1 MELFYDC
8 HRLFCC
14 HTPLN
19 HKTKNKKS
27 KLQRS
32 SSSSLSSTD
41 PFDSDYTTTTSST
54 CCTRYFPYVN
64 MQTALKL
71 KNLSLSTLQ
80 TLAEFNG
87 EYSLQPIFLLNN
99 MCINTRELKLLDSWR
114 RINYEIIPDAAQLYG
129 PDSDWVFEG
138 ALKIDNFQEE
148 LCRGQSILVPQNYFT
163 YVPLGDDG
171 QRRPQFAKIANSMEW
186 ASLADFRWMYPIFC
200 ELLDPFNVVKQSITY
215 QMPPNFDFIDTAHLP
230 YTYLRRTSEREMML
244 FYDRTSNL
252 LRSYST
258 EDTVHLARS
267 INPNSIRLV
276 KDMNKHRLV
285 DTMYSIHNEIFTKN
299 VTCGVESLVDVATAE
314 TTYTAKMN
322 VFEHTHNIDP
332 FTTYRFCAGI
342 EVPHLCRTKYPV
354 AWAQHEVY
362 ECSQILYY
370 EDLQFIV
377 RAHCPN
383 YWAPELLG
391 AFLNSFDYNSTHKGC
406 IRYWSLDIEHYS
418 GAVTGNENATS
429 PNVSGDFLPIWG
441 VDLMQIATTM
451 YKYFLYVA
459 TLKTHCHKTLYSHD
473 KETSIK
479 MQMKLAHFKF
489 EAIDNDDFFNND
501 MLKQVLKQHFTTEES
516 ELLRKITT
524 HAPYPSPSTTPLSS
538 SPPPPFSSPASP
550 VPEELTEPSALSP
563 PASLETSC
571 DVPLMVTTTTAA
583 TSTIAETYTKAS
595 TIEILP
601 SMELSAHET
610 LEQKNKNNHRN
621 HNCTKTTE
629 PNHSSKRNNITL
641 TTTTTTTTANNK
653 NVPAIKDSLQSNFP
667 PILAEVDEFVQVMAE
682 FALDCLDRER
692 YVTAYSN
699 KETSNPVADTNPDGP
714 RLSRLKPKYCKFK
727 II

>member
-19 HKTKNKKS
+19 YNIKNKNTKS
-27 KLQRS
+27 QNS
-32 SSSSLSSTD
+32 SSSSSIDL
-41 PFDSDYTTTTSST
+41 FDSDYTTAPSK
-54 CCTRYFPYVN
+54 CCIRYFPYVN
-64 MQTALKL
+64 MQMALKL

-99 MCINTRELKLLDSWR
+99 ICINTRELKLLDSWR
-114 RINYEIIPDAAQLYG
+114 RAHYEIVPDTAQLYG
-129 PDSDWVFEG
+129 PDSDWVCEG

-163 YVPLGDDG
+163 YVPLGNDG

-215 QMPPNFDFIDTAHLP
+215 QMPPNFDFIDTAELP
-230 YTYLRRTSEREMML
+230 YTFLRRTSEREMML
-244 FYDRTSNL
+244 FFDRVSNL

-267 INPNSIRLV
+267 INPNSIRLN
-276 KDMNKHRLV
+276 KDMAKHRLV

-299 VTCGVESLVDVATAE
+299 VTCGVESLVDVATAA

-322 VFEHTHNIDP
+322 VFEHVHSIDP

-342 EVPHLCRTKYPV
+342 EVPHLCRSKYPV
-354 AWAQHEVY
+354 AWAKHEIY
-362 ECSQILYY
+362 ECSQVLYY
-370 EDLQFIV
+370 EDLQFVV

-391 AFLNSFDYNSTHKGC
+391 AFLNSFEKNSTHKGC
-406 IRYWSLDIEHYS
+406 IRYWALDIEHYS
-418 GAVTGNENATS
+418 GADNINGNVTT
-429 PNVSGDFLPIWG
+429 PNISGDFLPIWG

-451 YKYFLYVA
+451 YKYYLYVA
-459 TLKTHCHKTLYSHD
+459 TLKTRSHKPLYAQD
-473 KETSIK
+473 NETSIK
-479 MQMKLAHFKF
+479 MQMKFAHFKF
-489 EAIDNDDFFNND
+489 EPIDNDDYINND
-501 MLKQVLKQHFTTEES
+501 MLKQVLKQHFTTEET

-524 HAPYPSPSTTPLSS
+524 HPPPPSPSTTPLSS

-550 VPEELTEPSALSP
+550 VPEVSTEPSAP
-563 PASLETSC
+563 PLPTSLEPSVGEPLVAVTTIADTSTA
-571 DVPLMVTTTTAA
+571 VPLIKSTA
-583 TSTIAETYTKAS
+583 TEFLAS
-595 TIEILP
+595 VD
-601 SMELSAHET
+601 LSVNEM
-610 LEQKNKNNHRN
+610 LEQKNNNHRI

-629 PNHSSKRNNITL
+629 PDHTNNRNSMV
-641 TTTTTTTTANNK
+641 TTTTTTTTTNNK
-653 NVPAIKDSLQSNFP
+653 ELPATTEPILQNFP
-667 PILAEVDEFVQVMAE
+667 PILAEIDEFVQVMAE

-692 YVTAYSN
+692 YVTAYSTQN
-699 KETSNPVADTNPDGP
+699 KTNPIVATNPDGP
-714 RLSRLKPKYCKFK
+714 RLSHLKPKYCKFK